1 MRRQADPVARES
13 AAVEER
19 PLDRDQDQPGG
30 GDQDGGFLSWPG
42 FRSWGGLLVQ
52 GLDVGAQD
60 AAGGT
65 GVEVDFG
72 GDLAGDPGRAV
83 ER

>member
-1 MRRQADPVARES
+1 MRSRRTRWRGSRRPWKNAHLTVIRTSP
-13 AAVEER
+13 AAAIR
-19 PLDRDQDQPGG
+19 MGIS
-30 GDQDGGFLSWPG
+30 FMAG